1 MSIGRK
7 HDATGRSV
15 GKFASYK
22 FRGANQP
29 PKGEAFVWFT
39 KEMMGSPALQVAS
52 GGALH
57 VIAQIAVEHMA
68 NGGGRNGQLAVTYAN
83 FEGAGVRRKKIL
95 EYLAEAA
102 ALGFIARTQ
111 EGRQSWGEFKGAP
124 ARYRLTWL
132 PTCDGQPATN
142 EWRAHGTREDA
153 KQAVRR
159 ARNAIY
165 ARRTEDLPKRRAA
178 IKIREARKAGPD
190 ERGRTAA

>member
-7 HDATGRSV
+7 HDATGRST

-22 FRGANQP
+22 LRGANQP

-68 NGGGRNGQLAVTYAN
+68 NGGGRNGELAVTYAN
-83 FEGAGVRRKKIL
+83 FEGAGIRRRKIL

-111 EGRQSWGEFKGAP
+111 EGRLSWGEFKGAP

-132 PTCDGQPATN
+132 PTCHGKPATN
-142 EWRAHGTREDA
+142 DWRAHRTREDA
-153 KQAVRR
+153 KEAVRR
-159 ARNAIY
+159 ALNAIHQ
-165 ARRTEDLPKRRAA
+165 RRTEDLPKRKAA
-178 IKIREARKAGPD
+178 VEARKARKASSDPTH
-190 ERGRTAA
+190 RSAA

>member
-7 HDATGRSV
+7 HDATGRST

-22 FRGANQP
+22 LRGANQP

-68 NGGGRNGQLAVTYAN
+68 NGGGRNGELAVTYAN
-83 FEGAGVRRKKIL
+83 FEGAGIRRRKIL

-111 EGRQSWGEFKGAP
+111 EGRLSWGEFKGAP
-124 ARYRLTWL
+124 AHR
-132 PTCDGQPATN
+132 
-142 EWRAHGTREDA
+142 TREDA
-153 KQAVRR
+153 KEAVRR
-159 ARNAIY
+159 ALNAIHQ
-165 ARRTEDLPKRRAA
+165 RRTEDLPKRKAA
-178 IKIREARKAGPD
+178 VEARKARKASSDPTH
-190 ERGRTAA
+190 RSAA